1 MPSAIHLQSYA
12 KINWT
17 LDVLFKRED
26 GYHELRTIYQTVSLH
41 DELRLSET
49 SGAIEIACD
58 DPRVPCDETN
68 LAFKAALLLREVTG
82 TSKGARIEI
91 EKRIPVA
98 AGLGG
103 GSSNA
108 AATLMGL
115 IKLWKIEIE
124 ESELIRIAA
133 SLGSDVPFFLIGGTA
148 LGVGRGEEVYPIEEV
163 HSEHLLLVNPGF
175 AVSTREAYEN
185 LLRLTTSEAANI
197 IPFTLL
203 AAKGISELPLVARND
218 LEEPVLAAYPEI
230 SEVKQRLLSLGA
242 RHALMSGSGATVFGV
257 FDNSEM
263 AGRAESEL
271 RAFGYFAE
279 RVRTVDRQ
287 EYHAKIFQ

>member
-1 MPSAIHLQSYA
+1 MPSFIHFKSHA

-41 DELRLSET
+41 DELRLTET
-49 SGAIEIACD
+49 GGAIEIICE

-68 LAFKAALLLREVTG
+68 LAFKAAALLREVTG
-82 TSKGARIEI
+82 ISNGARIEI

-108 AATLMGL
+108 VATLLGL
-115 IKLWKIEIE
+115 IRLWQIEIE
-124 ESELIRIAA
+124 DEELIKIAA
-133 SLGSDVPFFLIGGTA
+133 RLGSDVPFFLIGGTA
-148 LGVGRGEEVYPIEEV
+148 LGVGRGEEVYPIEEA
-163 HSEHLLLVNPGF
+163 HCEHLLLVNPGF
-175 AVSTREAYEN
+175 AVSTRDAYGR
-185 LLRLTTSEAANI
+185 LPRLTTSDAASI

-218 LEEPVLAAYPEI
+218 LEVPVLAAHPEI
-230 SEVKQRLLSLGA
+230 AEVKERLLSLGA

-263 AGRAESEL
+263 AGRAELEM
-271 RAFGYFAE
+271 REFGYWAE
-279 RVRTVDRQ
+279 RVHTVDRQ
-287 EYHAKIFQ
+287 EYHATIFQ